1 MADLLNVCWFTSGTS
16 GTGDFTDGTALQGYL
31 NLTNA
36 GAANGKTYSY
46 RAENATRTEWEVGY
60 GVYNSGTG
68 KLTRTPLK
76 SSNGDA
82 AVNFGTAPTVMI
94 TALSADLLTPAAIG
108 TTVQAYDAALFAGIP
123 FASKAANYTAVL
135 ADANTGIGHSGADNN
150 ARTFTIPANSAV
162 AFPVGTILVFQ
173 NSANVVT
180 IAITSDTMIF
190 QGSGSTGSRQLAVH
204 GTAVAWKVS
213 STIWFIFGVGLS

>member
-1 MADLLNVCWFTSGTS
+1 MADLINGCWFTSGTS
-16 GTGDFTDGTALQGYL
+16 GTGDFTDASAVQGYL
-31 NLTNA
+31 NLADA
-36 GAANGKTYSY
+36 GAVNGKTYSY

-76 SSNGDA
+76 SSNGNA

-108 TTVQAYDAALFAGIP
+108 TTVQPYDASLFAGIP
-123 FASKAANYTAVL
+123 YAAKSADYTAVL
-135 ADANTGIGHSGADNN
+135 ADANTGIGHSGADDN
-150 ARTFTIPANSAV
+150 ARTFTIPANASV
-162 AFPVGTILVFQ
+162 AFPVGTFLVFQ

-180 IAITSDTMIF
+180 IAITSDTLIF
-190 QGSGSTGSRQLAVH
+190 QGSGATGSRQLAAN

-213 STIWFIFGVGLS
+213 STVWFIFGVGLS